1 MPELPEVET
10 ICRGLRSL
18 LAGLTITDVEV
29 LESRLRNPISPN
41 LYSEL
46 HQKTILDVQRRGKYI
61 LISLQWNWV
70 WLIHL
75 GMSGKLV
82 FVRAEQP
89 RARHDHIIVSFDNG
103 HELRYNDPRRF
114 GLSAVVAR
122 AELVRLSQIANL
134 GLDPLDR
141 RFNTD
146 YLHGI
151 ARHSKRRVRDLLID
165 QTVAA
170 GLGNIYVNEILFQAG
185 IRPTRRAWR
194 LRRQEIGQIAQVTP
208 KVLQRAIRWRGTS
221 LSDYRDGEDRRGGFQ
236 NHLRVYDR
244 AGEKC
249 KVCTTQIKG
258 VRLGN
263 RSAFYCPDCQK

>member
-10 ICRGLRSL
+10 ICRGLRPL
-18 LAGLTITDVEV
+18 LARLTITDVKV

-41 LYSEL
+41 LHSEL
-46 HQKTILDVQRRGKYI
+46 NQKTILDVQRRGKYI
-61 LISLQWNWV
+61 LISLKGNWV
-70 WLIHL
+70 WIIHL

-82 FVRAEQP
+82 FVKPEQP
-89 RARHDHIIVSFDNG
+89 RARHDHIVVSFDSG

-122 AELVRLSQIANL
+122 AELVRLSQMANL

-141 RFNTD
+141 RFNAD
-146 YLHGI
+146 YLRGM

-185 IRPTRRAWR
+185 VRPTRRAWT
-194 LRRQEIGQIAQVTP
+194 LKRQEIGRIAQVTP

-221 LSDYRDGEDRRGGFQ
+221 FSDYRDGEDRKGEFQ
-236 NHLRVYDR
+236 NYLRVYDR

-249 KVCTTQIKG
+249 RVCGTQIKA

-263 RSAFYCPDCQK
+263 RGAFYCSRCQK